1 MTGYCSLLKA
11 ALRLH
16 ALFATPVM
24 MCRGSGRQV
33 YLSIRKLL
41 LCQKHNLSAGR
52 KIVFSVKYNL
62 TLERKPAGLHPGCP
76 QTGVANSEL
85 ERSVLSGEQ
94 YPVCG
99 RPGVHRSR
107 IFFPV

>member
-62 TLERKPAGLHPGCP
+62 TLERKPAGL
-76 QTGVANSEL
+76 
-85 ERSVLSGEQ
+85 